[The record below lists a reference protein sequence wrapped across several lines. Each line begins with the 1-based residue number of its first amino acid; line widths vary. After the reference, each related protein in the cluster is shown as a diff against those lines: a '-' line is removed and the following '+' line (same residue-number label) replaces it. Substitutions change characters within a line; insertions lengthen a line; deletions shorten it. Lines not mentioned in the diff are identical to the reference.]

1 MRSPLFVH
9 LRKAAAQAHAALED
23 AFDLETVMSGPQ
35 QARRVLERFYGFHV
49 VWEAA
54 LARSDLAGFA
64 AARSRLPH
72 LRADLEALGGLAPG
86 DLAQGGLAEH
96 DLAAL
101 PRCEA
106 AARLPA
112 TRAGGV
118 GSLYVMEGS
127 TLGGQV
133 ISRALAAADWTP
145 AAGLTYFNPYGPDT
159 GPQWR
164 AFMDWAS
171 EAAANDDP
179 QAVADRANETFA
191 LLQAWLTEGIEGAP

>member
-1 MRSPLFVH
+1 VRSPLLAR
-9 LRKAAAQAHAALED
+9 LRQDTAQAHAALED
-23 AFDLETVMSGPQ
+23 AFDLETVMSGPSA
-35 QARRVLERFYGFHV
+35 ARRVLERFYGFHV
-49 VWEAA
+49 VWEGA

-72 LRADLEALGGLAPG
+72 LRADLEALGLTPDA
-86 DLAQGGLAEH
+86 
-96 DLAAL
+96 LAAL

-112 TRAGGV
+112 TRAGAV

-133 ISRALAAADWTP
+133 VSRALAAAAWAP

-159 GPQWR
+159 GPRWR

-171 EAAANDDP
+171 QAAAGDDP
-179 QAVADRANETFA
+179 RVVADRANETFGM
-191 LLQAWLTEGIEGAP
+191 LQGWLTEAA